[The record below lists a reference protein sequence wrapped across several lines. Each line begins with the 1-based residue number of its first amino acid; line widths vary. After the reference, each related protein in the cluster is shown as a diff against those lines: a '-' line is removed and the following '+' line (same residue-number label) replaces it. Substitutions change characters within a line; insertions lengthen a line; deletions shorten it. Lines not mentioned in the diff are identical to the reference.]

1 MESLL
6 KLQNLRQ
13 LDINENPVTT
23 EKGEDFKKEVMIK
36 LALSNPKLRRLNDE
50 ELTADDVRDAL
61 AEKEERIR
69 AEEQARKE
77 AEERAANGEGVEK
90 QEEEQE

>member
-1 MESLL
+1 M